1 MPIFG
6 WIRDALGIHKDNV
19 EIDKAER
26 EIKKLED
33 EEVARHL
40 ITPAT
45 MENIREYD
53 PKWDAIER
61 HISEEKRVMQSRW
74 HRRIEWLFSLSAS
87 IFWGLAVLI
96 VLAFLSLVYLL
107 LRWIIG

>member
-19 EIDKAER
+19 EIDKVEL
-26 EIKKLED
+26 EITKLED

-45 MENIREYD
+45 MEDIKNYD
-53 PKWDAIER
+53 PAYQKLDLRIRAER
-61 HISEEKRVMQSRW
+61 RLRDRPRSDHRAYSSSRLLV
-74 HRRIEWLFSLSAS
+74 WLIIFLS
-87 IFWGLAVLI
+87 ILLACGTLI
-96 VLAFLSLVYLL
+96 VPEVRKWLG
-107 LRWIIG
+107 W